1 MNSNLDKVNEAGV
14 LLIRLVHSLRTDEG
28 GGATPRIKISD
39 KATSAILVKVRHLL
53 REVEINSSENSG
65 LERSVIL
72 HKYAAIQAALTSF
85 EEMQYAQSVETNL
98 KIFRNHVE
106 AIHGGPTAPE
116 FGGKRIGNK
125 LSPEDYYLRAATVVL
140 WKHHQKHN
148 DKDALTQLISDA
160 RTIIGMGTKQKIAKM
175 VDNHDQGHDI
185 DILESKSPLSVHI
198 SGIQDLV
205 DNHGW
210 QRLKDFT

>member
-14 LLIRLVHSLRTDEG
+14 LLIRLVHSFRTDEG
-28 GGATPRIKISD
+28 TGLTLKIDINDNTTSRI
-39 KATSAILVKVRHLL
+39 LGHVRQIL
-53 REVEINSSENSG
+53 REVDIDTTQNSG
-65 LERSVIL
+65 LEHGEIL
-72 HKYAAIQAALTSF
+72 QKYAAIQAALKSF
-85 EEMQYAQSVETNL
+85 EETHYDHSAKVHL
-98 KIFRNHVE
+98 KIFQNHVE
-106 AIHGGPTAPE
+106 AIHGGPTASE

-125 LSPEDYYLRAATVVL
+125 LSSEDYYLRAATVVL

-148 DKDALTQLISDA
+148 DKAALTQLISDA

-198 SGIQDLV
+198 RGIQDLV

>member
-14 LLIRLVHSLRTDEG
+14 LLIRLVHSFRTDEG
-28 GGATPRIKISD
+28 AGLPLKIDINDNTTSRI
-39 KATSAILVKVRHLL
+39 LGHVRQIL
-53 REVEINSSENSG
+53 REVDMNTTHNSG
-65 LERSVIL
+65 LEHGEIL
-72 HKYAAIQAALTSF
+72 QKYAAIQVALKSF
-85 EEMQYAQSVETNL
+85 EETHYDHSAKVHL
-98 KIFRNHVE
+98 KIFQNHVE
-106 AIHGGPTAPE
+106 AIHGGPTASE
-116 FGGKRIGNK
+116 FGGTRIGNK
-125 LSPEDYYLRAATVVL
+125 LSPEDYYLRSATVVL

-148 DKDALTQLISDA
+148 DKAALNQLISDA

-175 VDNHDQGHDI
+175 VDNHDQGRDI

-198 SGIQDLV
+198 RGIQDLV